1 MKKELVLA
9 ALLAAAPFTAFAG
22 SLNYSYIEGGYA
34 HLAKDDVPSFRIARF
49 LSGRPQGEVKS
60 DGFFGVVSVAVG
72 ESFYGFGSVRRGTDT
87 VEVQVHDTFMGV
99 VSRTY
104 DVDVTVTRVNLG
116 AGYHYGLSDRTDLLA
131 EVSAI
136 DTDLDIEDEAEDDS
150 RYPNGFGG
158 RVSVGAR
165 SALTDALE
173 IWGKGNYTSGDFY
186 DSELSASVGMQFRF
200 APNWGIT
207 GELESGSGY
216 SQYTLGVRASF

>member
-1 MKKELVLA
+1 MKKELALA
-9 ALLAAAPFTAFAG
+9 ALLAAAPFTAYAG

-34 HLAKDDVPSFRIARF
+34 HLAQDDVPWYWTSWVDAH
-49 LSGRPQGEVKS
+49 RPADVKA
-60 DGFFGVVSVAVG
+60 DGFHATFSVAAG

-87 VEVQVHDTFMGV
+87 VEVEEYNTMMRLVT
-99 VSRTY
+99 STY
-104 DVDVTVTRVNLG
+104 DADVTSTRLNLG
-116 AGYHYGLSDRTDLLA
+116 VGYHHGLSDRTDLLA

-136 DTDLDIEDEAEDDS
+136 DTDLDFDDQSADEED
-150 RYPNGFGG
+150 YPNGFGG

-186 DSELSASVGMQFRF
+186 DSELSASVGMQYRF
-200 APNWGIT
+200 GPTWGIT